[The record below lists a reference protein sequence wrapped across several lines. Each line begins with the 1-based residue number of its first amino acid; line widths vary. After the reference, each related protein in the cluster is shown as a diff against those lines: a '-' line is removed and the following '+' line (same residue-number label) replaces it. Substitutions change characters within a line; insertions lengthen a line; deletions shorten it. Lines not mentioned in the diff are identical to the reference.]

1 MLVLSSFSFT
11 TLSVFPSFL
20 SPLCHFKSFHPF
32 FDHFVTLSVFPSF
45 LWPLCHSVSLSIL
58 LFTILSLF
66 SFFPSFFS
74 PLFYFVSLSFLTFTT
89 LSLCQTFH
97 PTFITLSLCQSF
109 HPSFHLFVIFRAAP
123 VPNARKPRSDISK
136 PSVFRQC
143 NNCYLKVRIK
153 TSEYRGSN
161 IRKYYIFVLFY

>member
-20 SPLCHFKSFHPF
+20 SPLCHFKSFNPF

-97 PTFITLSLCQSF
+97 PTFHHFVTLSVF
-109 HPSFHLFVIFRAAP
+109 PSFPSPLCNNLSSTCGK
-123 VPNARKPRSDISK
+123 NARKPRLDISK
-136 PSVFRQC
+136 PSVFRWHD
-143 NNCYLKVRIK
+143 NCH
-153 TSEYRGSN
+153 
-161 IRKYYIFVLFY
+161 